1 MRWWQ
6 ACLLERDLDKVPNKV
21 MDVCL
26 GSLIVEDAVGFASGD
41 G

>member
-6 ACLLERDLDKVPNKV
+6 ACLLEKDLDKVLNKV
-21 MDVCL
+21 MNVDR
-26 GSLIVEDAVGFASGD
+26 GSLVVVDAVCFASGD